1 MNLNPIKVI
10 ETCPLTRAYRVFRTL
25 GLRHIVVGTVL
36 VLLVCIALITL
47 LIDAHNITTVDFWN
61 VVQGVITRKDL
72 SKLSTLHQWKK
83 VSLSLSCSVRA
94 LGALSR

>member
-36 VLLVCIALITL
+36 VLLVRTPLVTL
-47 LIDAHNITTVDFWN
+47 
-61 VVQGVITRKDL
+61 
-72 SKLSTLHQWKK
+72 
-83 VSLSLSCSVRA
+83 C
-94 LGALSR
+94 